1 MVKVNEREVAWKCL
15 CKIIVEKQFSN
26 IVLKNCVQNTP
37 LVTQLVYGTLRNY
50 RLCRYCWSKYIDKMP
65 NNKVSILLDMAVYEL
80 LLLNKPE
87 YATVNEAVT
96 IVAKNNGGN
105 YRGLVNALLH
115 KVNKKDMENLP
126 LEVITSH
133 PDWLVAMW
141 KKQYGEEKC
150 REICYA
156 DLRDGRV
163 TLRVNTLL
171 TDREGLL
178 KDDLFSAGKVENS
191 LYYQGN
197 VLETAYFKENKVIIQ
212 SFSSQLAVET
222 LKVKDNSEVLDL
234 CAAPGSKSIQIAMDM
249 HNTGRVVANDIYSFR
264 CKMIEENAQKYGLNN
279 IETCCHDGRE
289 IFEYYKEHSFDYVL
303 LDAPCSGLGTLRHK
317 PEIKIT
323 TVGKDIDD
331 LIVLQRQLLQS
342 AALMLKK
349 GGFLLYSTCTLN
361 KKENEKQ
368 VEQFLLANSNFRL
381 ISSRTIFPG
390 EYDSD
395 GFYVAKMQCI

>member
-1 MVKVNEREVAWKCL
+1 MVKVNEREIAWKCL
-15 CKIIVEKQFSN
+15 CKIIIEKQFSN
-26 IVLKNCVQNTP
+26 IVLKNCLQNTP

-50 RLCRYCWSKYIDKMP
+50 RLCRYCWSKYTDKMP
-65 NNKVSILLDMAVYEL
+65 NNKISILLDMAVYEL
-80 LLLNKPE
+80 LLLKKPE
-87 YATVNEAVT
+87 YATVNEAVA
-96 IVAKNNGGN
+96 IAAKINGGN

-115 KVNKKDMENLP
+115 KVNKKDSEDLP
-126 LEVITSH
+126 LEISTSH

-156 DLRDGRV
+156 DLQDGRV
-163 TLRVNTLL
+163 ALRVNTLV
-171 TDREGLL
+171 TDREELM

-191 LYYQGN
+191 LHYQGN
-197 VLETAYFKENKVIIQ
+197 ILETAYFKENKVIIQ
-212 SFSSQLAVET
+212 SLSSQLAVDT
-222 LKVKDNSEVLDL
+222 LKVQDNSEILDL
-234 CAAPGSKSIQIAMDM
+234 CAAPGSKSIQMAMDM
-249 HNTGRVVANDIYSFR
+249 HNTGRVVSNDIYPFR
-264 CKMIEENAQKYGLNN
+264 CKMIEENAQRYGLNN
-279 IETCCHDGRE
+279 IEACCHDGRE
-289 IFEYYKEHSFDYVL
+289 IAKYYEEHSFDYVL

-331 LIVLQRQLLQS
+331 LVVLQRHLLQS
-342 AALMLKK
+342 AASMLKK

-381 ISSRTIFPG
+381 INSRTIFPD

-395 GFYVAKMQCI
+395 GFYVAKMQCF